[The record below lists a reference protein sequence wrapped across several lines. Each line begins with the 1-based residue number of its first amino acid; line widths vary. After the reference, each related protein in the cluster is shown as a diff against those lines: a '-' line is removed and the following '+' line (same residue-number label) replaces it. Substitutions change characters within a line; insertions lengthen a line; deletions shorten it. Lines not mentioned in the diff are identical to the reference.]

1 MAIEVN
7 IDNYARAEVAS
18 QVDRFLGFGA
28 AVNGWTHIRTP
39 TPLDQQSVIRM
50 NRDTL
55 YSVAVVDAGAGA
67 TVTLPDAGGRYLT
80 VMVMDEDGYV
90 VRVFHDAGVQQLAA
104 DEVGGGFALLI
115 ARILVD
121 PTVPEDVAE
130 VNRLQDLLVIDAP
143 SARPWST
150 GRYDAASF
158 QATKKPL
165 LELGLGLHDSRR
177 TFGSRDSVD
186 PVRFLIGTAGG
197 FGGLPEEE
205 AYYAI
210 RATHRPVG
218 SYELRVVDVPADG
231 FWSVSV
237 YNRDGYFDENP
248 YGSYSVN
255 DVTAVADDDGAVTI
269 HFGPEPDG
277 SPNYLYVKDGWN
289 YVARMYRPRASI
301 LDGTW
306 TFPEPEAQPAP

>member
-7 IDNYARAEVAS
+7 VDNFARAEVAS
-18 QVDRFLGFGA
+18 QVERFLGFGA
-28 AVNGWTHIRTP
+28 SVNDWTHIRTP

-55 YSVAVVDAGAGA
+55 YSVAVIDAAAGVS
-67 TVTLPDAGGRYLT
+67 VTLPDAGGRYLT
-80 VMVMDEDGYV
+80 VMVMDEDGHV
-90 VRVFHDAGVQQLAA
+90 ARVLHDPGVQQLAV
-104 DEVGGGFALLI
+104 DEVGGGFAVLI

-121 PTVPEDVAE
+121 STVPEDVAE
-130 VNRLQDLLVIDAP
+130 VNRLQDLLTI
-143 SARPWST
+143 
-150 GRYDAASF
+150 DAASARTWPMGQYDDASY
-158 QATKKPL
+158 QATKQPL
-165 LELGLGLHDSRR
+165 LALGLGLHNSRR
-177 TFGSRDSVD
+177 TFGTRESVD
-186 PVRFLIGTAGG
+186 PVRFLVGTAGG

-210 RATHRPVG
+210 RATHLPVG
-218 SYELRVVDVPADG
+218 RYELRVAGVPVDG

-237 YNRDGYFDENP
+237 YNRDGYFDANP
-248 YGSYSVN
+248 YDSYSVN
-255 DVTAVADDDGAVTI
+255 NVTAVADDDGAVTV

-289 YVARMYRPRASI
+289 YVARMHRPRASI

-306 TFPEPEAQPAP
+306 RFPEPEALHPS

>member
-7 IDNYARAEVAS
+7 VDNYARAEVAS

-55 YSVAVVDAGAGA
+55 YSVAVVDAAAGA
-67 TVTLPDAGGRYLT
+67 AVTLPDAGGRYSRSWSWT
-80 VMVMDEDGYV
+80 RTATSPGCSTI
-90 VRVFHDAGVQQLAA
+90 RGSSHWRPTRS
-104 DEVGGGFALLI
+104 VGDSPYSSPA
-115 ARILVD
+115 
-121 PTVPEDVAE
+121 
-130 VNRLQDLLVIDAP
+130 
-143 SARPWST
+143 SWST
-150 GRYDAASF
+150 PPSPRTWPRSTGSRTCWSSTPRPPGRGRRAVRRGQLPGDEEAAVG
-158 QATKKPL
+158 ARA
-165 LELGLGLHDSRR
+165 GLHDSRR

-210 RATHRPVG
+210 RATPLPVG
-218 SYELRVVDVPADG
+218 RYELRVVDVPVDG

-248 YGSYSVN
+248 TTR
-255 DVTAVADDDGAVTI
+255 TAST
-269 HFGPEPDG
+269 
-277 SPNYLYVKDGWN
+277 
-289 YVARMYRPRASI
+289 
-301 LDGTW
+301 T
-306 TFPEPEAQPAP
+306 

>member
-7 IDNYARAEVAS
+7 VDNFARAEVAS
-18 QVDRFLGFGA
+18 QVERFLGFGA
-28 AVNGWTHIRTP
+28 AVNDWTHIRTP

-55 YSVAVVDAGAGA
+55 YSVAVVDAREGAS
-67 TVTLPDAGGRYLT
+67 VTLPDPGGRYLT

-90 VRVFHDAGVQQLAA
+90 ARVLHDPGVQQLAA
-104 DEVGGGFALLI
+104 DEVGGGFVVLI

-130 VNRLQDLLVIDAP
+130 VNGLQDLLVIDAP
-143 SARPWST
+143 PARPWPS
-150 GRYDAASF
+150 GQYDDASYR
-158 QATKKPL
+158 ATRKPL
-165 LELGLGLHDSRR
+165 LELGRGLHDSHRM
-177 TFGSRDSVD
+177 FGTRESVD

-210 RATHRPVG
+210 RATHLPVG
-218 SYELRVVDVPADG
+218 RYELRVADVPVDG

-237 YNRDGYFDENP
+237 YNRDGFFDENP
-248 YGSYSVN
+248 FASYSVN
-255 DVTAVADDDGAVTI
+255 NVTATADDDGAVTV

-289 YVARMYRPRASI
+289 YVARMYRPRVSI

-306 TFPEPEAQPAP
+306 SFPEPEALLPS

>member
-7 IDNYARAEVAS
+7 VDNYARAEVAS

-28 AVNGWTHIRTP
+28 AVNSWTHIRTP

-55 YSVAVVDAGAGA
+55 YSVAVVDTAAGAA
-67 TVTLPDAGGRYLT
+67 VTLPDAGGRYCT

-90 VRVFHDAGVQQLAA
+90 PRVFHDPGVHPLVA
-104 DEVGGGFALLI
+104 DEVGGGFAVLI

-121 PTVPEDVAE
+121 PTVPEDVTE
-130 VNRLQDLLVIDAP
+130 VNRLQELLVIDAR
-143 SARPWST
+143 SARQWTP
-150 GRYDAASF
+150 GRYDEASYR
-158 QATKKPL
+158 ATKQPL
-165 LELGLGLHDSRR
+165 LALGAGLHDSRR

-210 RATHRPVG
+210 RATPLPVG
-218 SYELRVVDVPADG
+218 RYELRVVDVPVDG

-248 YGSYSVN
+248 YDSYSVN
-255 DVTAVADDDGAVTI
+255 DVMAAVDDDGAVTI
-269 HFGPEPDG
+269 RFGPEPDG
-277 SPNYLYVKDGWN
+277 SPNYLHVKEGWN

-301 LDGTW
+301 LAGTW
-306 TFPEPEAQPAP
+306 SFPEPEALLTS